1 MEMWK
6 RRNVGSCYGE
16 HPVRFEVAARIC
28 KPAHGWTKRVRVI
41 FPPLV
46 LADVEGL
53 EPAEPPLSPPAVS
66 SVSDGDEKEPTVP
79 EGRSPG
85 SEDTVAQS
93 ER

>member
-1 MEMWK
+1 MTWK
-6 RRNVGSCYGE
+6 CGREG
-16 HPVRFEVAARIC
+16 PVRFEVAARIC
-28 KPAHGWTKRVRVI
+28 KPAHGWTKRVRFI

-53 EPAEPPLSPPAVS
+53 EPAEPPLSAPAQSVS